1 MNREIKFRGFH
12 KEINEMEYYDTV
24 AFLNFEE
31 DVLCYQNSPENE
43 PHGFSDTSDVELM
56 QFTGIKDKN
65 GVEIYE
71 GDIIA
76 QRIKNDEYLNI
87 KEVKFG
93 CFEDPVDYFN
103 YDGVGFYAVGNDGEE
118 NGTIYYMAKFADY
131 EVIGNIYEN
140 KELLEEVE

>member
-1 MNREIKFRGFH
+1 MTKIFRVWDVEQ
-12 KEINEMEYYDTV
+12 KRYDTRD
-24 AFLNFEE
+24 FLLDDEGNIFTEE
-31 DVLCYQNSPENE
+31 SFAYQDYLERLEKESYI
-43 PHGFSDTSDVELM
+43 VE
-56 QFTGIKDKN
+56 FCTGMKDKN
-65 GVEIYE
+65 GIKIYE

-87 KEVKFG
+87 KEVRFG

-118 NGTIYYMAKFADY
+118 NGTLSYMAKFADY
-131 EVIGNIYEN
+131 EVIGNIYEH